1 MIGRDEY
8 VRFKE
13 RYRGEIA
20 EQDSQ
25 IRRLR
30 DLLAQM
36 EAEAFS
42 MPWTAQ
48 DFRGLLE
55 RSYCFYLVAL
65 ADGEIAGCCGY
76 TDLCGEADIDNV
88 VVGSRYRNQGVA
100 QAMLEELIARGE
112 ARGVEAFTLEVRV
125 SNAAAIHI
133 YQKYGFRSEGI
144 RPGFYEKPREDAM
157 IMWRRKF
164 K

>member
-1 MIGRDEY
+1 MRI
-8 VRFKE
+8 
-13 RYRGEIA
+13 EIR
-20 EQDSQ
+20 ELQDAD
-25 IRRLR
+25 IEI
-30 DLLAQM
+30 LAQM

-65 ADGEIAGCCGY
+65 ADGEIAGCGY

>member
-1 MIGRDEY
+1 MRI
-8 VRFKE
+8 
-13 RYRGEIA
+13 EIR
-20 EQDSQ
+20 ELQDAD
-25 IRRLR
+25 IET
-30 DLLAQM
+30 LAQM

-88 VVGSRYRNQGVA
+88 VVGSRYRNQGGA

>member
-1 MIGRDEY
+1 MRI
-8 VRFKE
+8 
-13 RYRGEIA
+13 EIR
-20 EQDSQ
+20 ELQDAD
-25 IRRLR
+25 IEI
-30 DLLAQM
+30 LAQM

>member
-1 MIGRDEY
+1 MRI
-8 VRFKE
+8 
-13 RYRGEIA
+13 EIR
-20 EQDSQ
+20 ELQDAD
-25 IRRLR
+25 IEI
-30 DLLAQM
+30 LAQM

-125 SNAAAIHI
+125 SNAAGIHI